1 MPLNCNYNNIADQS
15 LITNPHVTDEYH
27 PVAYALSM
35 MSTSCGFSKITK
47 DNAANIYQRIKACQ
61 AMHGAFIHKKRE
73 TNSVTAVYITQRD
86 VEAYVGLTTN
96 ASTLTDAAFGKRVME
111 WMKDY
116 KLPRN
121 EGILSDGFLER
132 TAIDIIAEKK

>member
-1 MPLNCNYNNIADQS
+1 MPLNCNYDKIADQS
-15 LITNPHVTDEYH
+15 LITSPHDSEYYH

-35 MSTSCGFSKITK
+35 MSMSCGFNKITK

-121 EGILSDGFLER
+121 EGILSDNFLER
-132 TAIDIIAEKK
+132 TAIDLIAQK